1 MSEDKIVM
9 FEGASPAMQAAAEQ
23 ARKTFKY
30 FWRELSW
37 EYRRIIPGLGLAA
50 VKVAFPT
57 GSDGEGPEV
66 EHMWINEIRFDG
78 DTISGVLLNNPQW
91 FDSIAAGDPVT
102 VPLAEISDWMYTIDG
117 KVYGGYSID
126 VMRSDMSKTEREEH
140 DQAWGLDFGKPGVV
154 MIVPAATQEKQGFLS
169 GLFGK
174 KEAAIIVNTEDLPE
188 HPMSEN
194 MAEKM
199 DQGLQDEPAFTRSVD
214 EDGWTLL
221 QRDALAG
228 NLSPVTLLVKHG
240 ADVSA
245 VNPKGESALDLARKM
260 GWPRIVAFL
269 EKKLH

>member
-9 FEGASPAMQAAAEQ
+9 VEGASPAMQAAAEQ

-50 VKVAFPT
+50 VKVAFATDPD
-57 GSDGEGPEV
+57 SEGPEV
-66 EHMWINEIRFDG
+66 EHMWINEIQFDG
-78 DTISGVLLNNPQW
+78 DTVSGVLLNNPQW
-91 FDSIAAGDPVT
+91 LDSIAAGDPVS
-102 VPLAEISDWMYTIDG
+102 VPLAEIGDWMYTING

-126 VMRSDMSKTEREEH
+126 VMRSDMSKAEREEH
-140 DQAWGLDFGKPGVV
+140 DQAWGLDFGKPGEV

-174 KEAAIIVNTEDLPE
+174 KEQPIILSTEDLPE

-199 DQGLQDEPAFTRSVD
+199 DQGLRDEPAFARSVD

-228 NLSPVTLLVKHG
+228 NLTPVSLLVKHG
-240 ADVSA
+240 ADLGA
-245 VNPKGESALDLARKM
+245 LNPKGESALDLARKM
-260 GWPRIVAFL
+260 GWPRIIALL